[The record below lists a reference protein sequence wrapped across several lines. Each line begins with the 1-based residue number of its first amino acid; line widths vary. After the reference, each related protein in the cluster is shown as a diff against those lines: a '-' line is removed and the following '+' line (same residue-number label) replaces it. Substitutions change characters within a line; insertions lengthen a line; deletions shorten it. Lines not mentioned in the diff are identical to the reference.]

1 MSYITTAEEQAQIR
15 DEQLAR
21 QLQAEEDEQAARM
34 MQTDEGEAIRDVKLL
49 PSGKDRSSTEKS
61 KLAAEYSDRKDGHI
75 AIGDTEK
82 KSGPPDYLPPFGHP
96 PSTSSYQ
103 FVGSSTGTTTNHTN
117 PLIEASKLRA
127 KTEVS
132 LFYWESG

>member
-21 QLQAEEDEQAARM
+21 QLQAEEDEQAARI
-34 MQTDEGEAIRDVKLL
+34 MQDDEGEPTRDVKHLAN
-49 PSGKDRSSTEKS
+49 GKDHRSTEKS
-61 KLAAEYSDRKDGHI
+61 EPVPGSRDRKNGHTVS
-75 AIGDTEK
+75 GDTKE
-82 KSGPPDYLPPFGHP
+82 KSGPPAYLPPSGHP
-96 PSTSSYQ
+96 PSTSNYR
-103 FVGSSTGTTTNHTN
+103 FVGESTGTITDHTN

-132 LFYWESG
+132 LFY